1 MYHSAVA
8 SVLIALVF
16 MTSLAGQK
24 NEEQE
29 DYFKKWLEEDVFYVI
44 AAEERSVFKNL
55 TTDDE
60 RERFI
65 EQFWLRRD
73 PDPAT
78 AINEYREEHYRRIQ
92 YSNDHYFS
100 GVQGWR
106 TDRGRIYIKFGPPD
120 EVTNHA
126 SGGYYARPFWEGGGH
141 TSTYPFE
148 QWRYRHI
155 DGVGDDIQLEFVDR
169 TLAGHFVLTT
179 NPHDKDALLH
189 FGAAGETHLEMI
201 GLSRKSNRVRNPTN
215 PTQARN
221 QYFWG
226 RGRMKDQP
234 LDKMLMMTN
243 LERPTKLGTPKLREF
258 IKSKIRYETL
268 PFHLR
273 SDFIRIDEENYLVL
287 LTVKIPNSELQY
299 EGKGGMNRAVL
310 NMYGEF
316 VDMTGVVVRSFE
328 EVVANEIPDKEMA
341 AEIKRFSLYQRSSQL
356 RPGRYKLQIAVTDE
370 ASDKLGTAT
379 HLVVVPRI
387 GDDLVATSSIVP
399 ALRIE
404 TLDEPVLGQFSMGSL
419 LVFPNPESEIKKD
432 RELPVYFQI
441 YNLSVDQSKGTPIV
455 DVQYVISGQGKEI
468 SNQTDEIRDLEG
480 STLDVVKFL
489 PLEGLPEGQYSL
501 EVNVTDT
508 IKKKTI
514 VRLLPFTITS

>member
-1 MYHSAVA
+1 
-8 SVLIALVF
+8 
-16 MTSLAGQK
+16 
-24 NEEQE
+24 
-29 DYFKKWLEEDVFYVI
+29 
-44 AAEERSVFKNL
+44 
-55 TTDDE
+55 
-60 RERFI
+60 
-65 EQFWLRRD
+65 
-73 PDPAT
+73 
-78 AINEYREEHYRRIQ
+78 
-92 YSNDHYFS
+92 
-100 GVQGWR
+100 
-106 TDRGRIYIKFGPPD
+106 
-120 EVTNHA
+120 
-126 SGGYYARPFWEGGGH
+126 
-141 TSTYPFE
+141 
-148 QWRYRHI
+148 
-155 DGVGDDIQLEFVDR
+155 
-169 TLAGHFVLTT
+169 
-179 NPHDKDALLH
+179 
-189 FGAAGETHLEMI
+189 
-201 GLSRKSNRVRNPTN
+201 
-215 PTQARN
+215 
-221 QYFWG
+221 
-226 RGRMKDQP
+226 
-234 LDKMLMMTN
+234 
-243 LERPTKLGTPKLREF
+243 
-258 IKSKIRYETL
+258 
-268 PFHLR
+268 
-273 SDFIRIDEENYLVL
+273 
-287 LTVKIPNSELQY
+287 
-299 EGKGGMNRAVL
+299 MNRAVL

-441 YNLSVDQSKGTPIV
+441 YNLSVDQSTGTPIV

-501 EVNVTDT
+501 EVNITDT